1 MTDQTWFIVALVI
14 YFAAMIAI
22 GVYGALKTKSH
33 EDYMLGGRNL
43 PPAVAALSAGA
54 SDMSGWLVMGL
65 PGALYATGLVE
76 IWLAI
81 GLTIGAYLNWKLV
94 APRLRAYTEI
104 AKNSITV
111 PSFLSN
117 RTRDN
122 TNILRIAAGII
133 ILVFFTLYVSSGMV
147 AGGKFFVSSFGGDYT
162 VGMLIIAGVTLLY
175 TLFGGFLGASYT
187 DVVQGMIMLVSLI
200 LVPVTAM
207 FVVGG
212 PAQMFASVREVNA
225 DFGSMTSG
233 GTAIG
238 IISALAW
245 GLGYFGQPHIIVR
258 FMALRSSRD
267 AKYGLVV
274 GMSWM
279 IICVIGAVFT
289 ALAGLAYFQQ
299 NADAI
304 LTDTK
309 NGESVFLDL
318 SQLLF
323 HPLIAGVLLAAVLA
337 AIMSTISSQL
347 IVSSSALIEDL
358 MGGIGIRLS
367 AKGALWGGRIGVL
380 VVSIIAVLLAL
391 DPGSSVLGLVAFAWA
406 GFGAAFG
413 PIVLLSLFWRRLTAA
428 GAAAG
433 MVAGAAVAFVWGQF
447 SPDVAWGLFGE
458 QHLYEIIPGFLVCL
472 VLAVLVSMITPQPP
486 AKAME
491 EFDDMLESL
500 ASGEARDRSAEA
512 AGAAPAADT
521 TGTTGTV

>member
-187 DVVQGMIMLVSLI
+187 DVVQGLLMFAALLI
-200 LVPVTAM
+200 VPVLAIVSIGDLAEVAEGIRTVGADNLDWFGGGLTAVT
-207 FVVGG
+207 F
-212 PAQMFASVREVNA
+212 
-225 DFGSMTSG
+225 
-233 GTAIG
+233 IG
-238 IISALAW
+238 IISSLAW

-258 FMALRSSRD
+258 FMALRSPHE
-267 AKYGLVV
+267 AKVARRI
-274 GMSWM
+274 GMGWM
-279 IICVIGAVFT
+279 ILSLIGAVAVGLIGIAWFSIKGIDLPDPET
-289 ALAGLAYFQQ
+289 VTLVLAQNLMHPFVAGL
-299 NADAI
+299 
-304 LTDTK
+304 
-309 NGESVFLDL
+309 VL
-318 SQLLF
+318 S
-323 HPLIAGVLLAAVLA
+323 AVVA
-337 AIMSTISSQL
+337 AIMSTMSSQM
-347 IVSSSALIEDL
+347 IVSSSALIED
-358 MGGIGIRLS
+358 IARLVFK
-367 AKGALWGGRIGVL
+367 KGLSEKVLAWLGRLAVLAIALIA
-380 VVSIIAVLLAL
+380 VSIAFDSEATVL
-391 DPGSSVLGLVAFAWA
+391 DLVGFAWA

-413 PIVLLSLFWRRLTAA
+413 PLILLSLFWRKLTNY
-428 GAAAG
+428 GAIVG
-433 MVAGAAVAFVWGQF
+433 MISGAVVAYCWGQF
-447 SPDVAWGLFGE
+447 LSGGIFD
-458 QHLYEIIPGFLVCL
+458 LYEIVPGFLVNL
-472 VLAVLVSMITPQPP
+472 ILAVVISLATYRADTADDKEIQEEFTHTGEIIIQGPP
-486 AKAME
+486 AK
-491 EFDDMLESL
+491 S
-500 ASGEARDRSAEA
+500 
-512 AGAAPAADT
+512 
-521 TGTTGTV
+521 